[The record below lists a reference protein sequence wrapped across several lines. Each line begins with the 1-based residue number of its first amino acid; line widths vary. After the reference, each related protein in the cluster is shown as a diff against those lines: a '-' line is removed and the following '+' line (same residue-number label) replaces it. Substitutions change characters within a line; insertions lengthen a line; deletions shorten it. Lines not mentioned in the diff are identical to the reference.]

1 MNEEIFAWLLT
12 FTTLFASN
20 SGFISLV
27 HAEEAT
33 GSAIIA
39 PVSDWQQVDENTDK
53 TVLTVAEGK
62 DYSFRGTKVKVKFT
76 KITTPGY
83 LTIKQ
88 IKLSADE
95 QKRLHS
101 LSDTAYDITSD
112 MPDGSFLYDLTLPKP
127 NGKANVQYS
136 EDGKEY
142 TKIDSQDN
150 NDVLVIKDLNHF
162 TIFIVTDDDASY
174 VGAPNPWIIW
184 GVGGYSGS
192 GFHYA
197 PDTQAD
203 QTATWTF
210 LQLPQELIKFI

>member
-1 MNEEIFAWLLT
+1 MKKFFAWLLT

-162 TIFIVTDDDASY
+162 TIFIVTDDDVY
-174 VGAPNPWIIW
+174 VGAPILGLF
-184 GVGGYSGS
+184 GVL
-192 GFHYA
+192 
-197 PDTQAD
+197 AD
-203 QTATWTF
+203 ILEVVFIMPQTLKPIRQLLGLF